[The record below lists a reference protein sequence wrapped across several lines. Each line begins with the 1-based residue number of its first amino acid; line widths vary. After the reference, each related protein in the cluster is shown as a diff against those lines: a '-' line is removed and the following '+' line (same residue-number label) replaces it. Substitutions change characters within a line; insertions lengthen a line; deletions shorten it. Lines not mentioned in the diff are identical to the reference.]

1 MEARQWLLGGQCVQ
15 SIGSVGPCYLR
26 PCFAVGCMVNG
37 RQGQDVVQEQ
47 VGLL

>member
-1 MEARQWLLGGQCVQ
+1 MEARQWLLRGQCVQ

-26 PCFAVGCMVNG
+26 PCFAVSFVVIG